1 MIDPRPSV
9 VAARLAGIGRIAA
22 FCSAKGGV
30 GKTLCTTLA
39 GLALAARG
47 KNVGI
52 LDLDLQGSTA
62 HLFLGVRPGM
72 PREDKGILPL
82 PVTDLESARGGGLV
96 LMGAGVFAGNRALA
110 LRGHEVSDAILEL
123 LAVTIWGPLDALLL
137 DLPPGIGEEVM
148 DLARLVPRLQAFV
161 VSTPSAASTAV
172 VERLLAFLSE
182 VKVPVAGVIANMT
195 RGDDSSVR
203 DLASRFDARY
213 AGEVPWE
220 PQVEPAL
227 GSAARLGQTAAAA
240 AMDAV
245 LKGAGW

>member
-1 MIDPRPSV
+1 MIDPRSSV

-30 GKTLCTTLA
+30 GKTLCTALA
-39 GLALAARG
+39 GVVLSSRG

-62 HLFLGVRPGM
+62 HLFLGVRPRM
-72 PREDKGILPL
+72 PGEDKGILPL
-82 PVTDLESARGGGLV
+82 AVTERLV

-123 LAVTIWGPLDALLL
+123 LAVTRWGRLDALLI

-148 DLARLVPRLQAFV
+148 DLARLVPRLEAFV
-161 VSTPSAASTAV
+161 ISTPSAASTAV
-172 VERLLAFLSE
+172 VERLLAFLSDL
-182 VKVPVAGVIANMT
+182 KVPVTGVIANMA
-195 RGDDSSVR
+195 RGDAAPVR
-203 DLASRFDARY
+203 ALASRFAARY

-220 PQVEPAL
+220 PSVEGAL
-227 GSAARLGQTAAAA
+227 GSAERLGRTAAAA
-240 AMDAV
+240 AMAAA
-245 LKGAGW
+245 LKEAGW